1 LGTFARDASAAL
13 LILLG
18 CAGGGAAPRDVEAM
32 RAELRAL
39 RSENDALARKV
50 EALSGR
56 VDVIGARL
64 ARGGVEP
71 SRAAPAPRE
80 DGASTAIAPVV
91 PPDLAVV
98 KVAPPPRAR
107 RVPPPVP
114 TGVALSDPEPDRI
127 EALALRGGRALAD
140 AADGELRAA
149 RARSGLDRAHA
160 LEDFAARYP
169 RHLAADNA
177 LVEAAEAYA
186 AAEKDDAACA
196 LARRVEDDY
205 PAGDAMSGAVERL
218 AWCESRHGDAAA
230 ERRLLE
236 RVRHEFP
243 RTPAADR
250 AEARLAQ
257 LK

>member
-1 LGTFARDASAAL
+1 LGTFAREASAAL
-13 LILLG
+13 LLLLG
-18 CAGGGAAPRDVEAM
+18 CAGGGASPRDVEAM

-39 RSENDALARKV
+39 RSDNEQLARKV
-50 EALSGR
+50 EALTGR
-56 VDVIGARL
+56 VDVIGARVSHG
-64 ARGGVEP
+64 AGDPV
-71 SRAAPAPRE
+71 RAAPAS
-80 DGASTAIAPVV
+80 GGSTASTAVAPVV

-114 TGVALSDPEPDRI
+114 TSIALSEPELDRVQ
-127 EALALRGGRALAD
+127 ALAPRGGRALAD
-140 AADGELRAA
+140 AADGELRGA
-149 RARSGLDRAHA
+149 RAKTGLDRAHA

-177 LVEAAEAYA
+177 LVEAADAYA
-186 AAEKDDAACA
+186 AAGKDDAACA
-196 LARRVEDDY
+196 LAHRVEDDY

-218 AWCESRHGDAAA
+218 AWCESRRGDAAA

-243 RTPAADR
+243 RTPAAER

-257 LK
+257 LQ